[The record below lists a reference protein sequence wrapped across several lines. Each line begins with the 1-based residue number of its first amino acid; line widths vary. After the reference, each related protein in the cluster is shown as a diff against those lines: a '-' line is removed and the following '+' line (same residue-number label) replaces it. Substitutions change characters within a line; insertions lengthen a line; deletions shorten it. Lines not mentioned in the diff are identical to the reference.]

1 MTYMPRLAA
10 ISARA
15 LHIVLFGS
23 YFLFGPDQ
31 TGNRKVSSAVMAAWV
46 IDARRPIAREAH
58 ALSMRNPLCLSLG
71 AASELAVRAAC
82 ALSVP

>member
-1 MTYMPRLAA
+1 MTYVPRLAA

-15 LHIVLFGS
+15 PHIVLFGS

-58 ALSMRNPLCLSLG
+58 ALSMRNPLCLSQV
-71 AASELAVRAAC
+71 AAE
-82 ALSVP
+82 